1 MSAGYFGFYLVL
13 FLDYGE
19 KMKRLNV
26 VLLMLSMLMSSTL
39 FANEEE
45 AVTEVAQTTEQ
56 GPVQAIQ
63 STIVKL
69 NQLTTATS
77 YSPQMVKFL
86 VDSEIAPLFDF
97 DHISNEVLLVS
108 NVSISEDEAKFFSNR
123 LKQNIITTL
132 LSRLAQS
139 RSSSF
144 NFVSARPVMGGNIIV
159 KLKARGYSRFGFN
172 IDLSFHKSQSEKWQ
186 IFDIA
191 LNHDSLINYYQRMVL
206 IKARRYGVY
215 GMLGRI

>member
-1 MSAGYFGFYLVL
+1 
-13 FLDYGE
+13 
-19 KMKRLNV
+19 MKRLNV
-26 VLLMLSMLMSSTL
+26 VLLTLSVLLSPVVL
-39 FANEEE
+39 ANEEDTAVE
-45 AVTEVAQTTEQ
+45 APQTTTE

-69 NQLTTATS
+69 NQLTTAS
-77 YSPQMVKFL
+77 NYSPQMVKFL

-97 DHISNEVLLVS
+97 DYIADEVLLVS
-108 NVSISEDEAKFFSNR
+108 RVNLSEGEAKFFSNR

-144 NFVSARPVMGGNIIV
+144 SFISARPVMGGNIIV
-159 KLKARGYSRFGFN
+159 KLKANGYSRFGLN
-172 IDLSFHKSQSEKWQ
+172 LDLSFHKSQSTSKWQ

-191 LNHDSLINYYQRMVL
+191 LNHDSLINYYQRMVM

>member
-1 MSAGYFGFYLVL
+1 
-13 FLDYGE
+13 
-19 KMKRLNV
+19 
-26 VLLMLSMLMSSTL
+26 MLSMLMSSTL

-97 DHISNEVLLVS
+97 DHIANEVLLVS
-108 NVSISEDEAKFFSNR
+108 NVSLSEDEAKFFF
-123 LKQNIITTL
+123 KQ
-132 LSRLAQS
+132 
-139 RSSSF
+139 
-144 NFVSARPVMGGNIIV
+144 
-159 KLKARGYSRFGFN
+159 
-172 IDLSFHKSQSEKWQ
+172 
-186 IFDIA
+186 
-191 LNHDSLINYYQRMVL
+191 
-206 IKARRYGVY
+206 IKAKHYYNFIIKISSEPFKLV
-215 GMLGRI
+215 

>member
-1 MSAGYFGFYLVL
+1 
-13 FLDYGE
+13 
-19 KMKRLNV
+19 MKRLNV
-26 VLLMLSMLMSSTL
+26 VLLTLSVLLSPVVL
-39 FANEEE
+39 ANEEGTAVE
-45 AVTEVAQTTEQ
+45 APQTTTE

-69 NQLTTATS
+69 NQLTTAS
-77 YSPQMVKFL
+77 YYSPQMVKFL
-86 VDSEIAPLFDF
+86 VNSEIAPLFDF
-97 DHISNEVLLVS
+97 DYIADEVLLVS
-108 NVSISEDEAKFFSNR
+108 RVSLSEDEIKFFSNR

-144 NFVSARPVMGGNIIV
+144 SFISARPVMGGNIIV
-159 KLKARGYSRFGFN
+159 KLKANGYSRFSLN
-172 IDLSFHKSQSEKWQ
+172 LYLSFHKSQSTSKWQ

-191 LNHDSLINYYQRMVL
+191 LNHDSLINYYQRMVM

>member
-1 MSAGYFGFYLVL
+1 
-13 FLDYGE
+13 
-19 KMKRLNV
+19 MKRLNV
-26 VLLMLSMLMSSTL
+26 VLLTLSVLLSPVVL
-39 FANEEE
+39 ANEEDTAVE
-45 AVTEVAQTTEQ
+45 APQTTTE

-69 NQLTTATS
+69 NQLTAAS
-77 YSPQMVKFL
+77 NYSPQMVKFL

-97 DHISNEVLLVS
+97 DYIADEVLLVS
-108 NVSISEDEAKFFSNR
+108 RVNLSEDEVKFFSNR

-144 NFVSARPVMGGNIIV
+144 NFISARPVMGGSIIV
-159 KLKARGYSRFGFN
+159 KLKANGYSRFGFN
-172 IDLSFHKSQSEKWQ
+172 IDLSFHKSQSTSKWQ

>member
-13 FLDYGE
+13 FLGYGE
-19 KMKRLNV
+19 KMKRLNI
-26 VLLMLSMLMSSTL
+26 VLLALSVLLSSVVY
-39 FANEEE
+39 ANEEGVVAE
-45 AVTEVAQTTEQ
+45 ATQTTEQ

-97 DHISNEVLLVS
+97 DHIANEVLLVS
-108 NVSISEDEAKFFSNR
+108 NVSLSEDEAKFFSNR

-144 NFVSARPVMGGNIIV
+144 NFVSARPVMGSNIIV

>member
-1 MSAGYFGFYLVL
+1 MNYFGFYLVL

-26 VLLMLSMLMSSTL
+26 VLLAFSVLMSSVV

-45 AVTEVAQTTEQ
+45 VTPEATQTTEE

-69 NQLTTATS
+69 NQLTTATT
-77 YSPQMVKFL
+77 YSPQMMHFL

-97 DHISNEVLLVS
+97 DHIANEVLLVS
-108 NVSISEDEAKFFSNR
+108 NVSLGEDEVKFFSNK

-132 LSRLAQS
+132 LSKLAQG

-144 NFVSARPVMGGNIIV
+144 NFISARPTMGNNIVV
-159 KLKARGYSRFGFN
+159 KLKANGYSRFGFN
-172 IDLSFHKSQSEKWQ
+172 IDLSFHKNQTSSKWQ

-206 IKARRYGVY
+206 IKVRRYGVY

>member
-1 MSAGYFGFYLVL
+1 LVL

-26 VLLMLSMLMSSTL
+26 ILLTLSVLLSSAV
-39 FANEEE
+39 FANEENAIVE
-45 AVTEVAQTTEQ
+45 STQTATE

-97 DHISNEVLLVS
+97 DYIADEVLLVS
-108 NVSISEDEAKFFSNR
+108 RVNLSEGEARFFSNR

-144 NFVSARPVMGGNIIV
+144 NFVSARPAIGGNIVV
-159 KLKARGYSRFGFN
+159 KLKANGYSRFGFY
-172 IDLSFHKSQSEKWQ
+172 IDLSFHKSQSTSKWQ

>member
-1 MSAGYFGFYLVL
+1 
-13 FLDYGE
+13 
-19 KMKRLNV
+19 MKRLNV
-26 VLLMLSMLMSSTL
+26 VLLTLSVLLSPVVL
-39 FANEEE
+39 ANEEDTAVE
-45 AVTEVAQTTEQ
+45 APQTTTE

-69 NQLTTATS
+69 NQLTTAS
-77 YSPQMVKFL
+77 NYSPQMVKFL

-97 DHISNEVLLVS
+97 DYIADEVLLVS
-108 NVSISEDEAKFFSNR
+108 RVSLSEDEVKFFSNR

-144 NFVSARPVMGGNIIV
+144 SFISARPVMGGSIVV
-159 KLKARGYSRFGFN
+159 KLKANGYSRFGLN
-172 IDLSFHKSQSEKWQ
+172 LDLSFHKSQSTSKWQ

-191 LNHDSLINYYQRMVL
+191 LNHDSLINYYQRMVM

>member
-97 DHISNEVLLVS
+97 DHIANEVLLVS
-108 NVSISEDEAKFFSNR
+108 NVSLSEDEAKFFSNR